1 MLWTV
6 PQCGHFFTSLQVPT
20 FNSEPPKTFVFVA
33 GCAVV
38 RPWESIIIGAT
49 GGVVSILGTLLFDHM
64 QIDDPVGAISVHGLA
79 GIWVR
84 TDCRWKNE

>member
-6 PQCGHFFTSLQVPT
+6 PQSGHFLTSLQVSTLANPQKPL
-20 FNSEPPKTFVFVA
+20 FLA

-49 GGVVSILGTLLFDHM
+49 GGIVSILGTLLFDHM

-79 GIWVR
+79 GIWVSMAH
-84 TDCRWKNE
+84 TME